1 MYPIAKLVRIFQ
13 WLRNALRFFR
23 VLVLASMVVLGGCDD
38 GIRSERVRLQ
48 EMQRDVSTASRDL
61 VSNEAKSR
69 QHQSEMQRAITD
81 QQSEIQ
87 QGLDQLEKER
97 KDIASFRLTDLLT
110 SQTLSVLGSLLA
122 ALVPLGLFAWL
133 FRDIQ
138 RSDSEIAS
146 YSTEVEYS
154 QSPPSLSAEEELVAL
169 PRPRPRLGYARD
181 DQD

>member
-1 MYPIAKLVRIFQ
+1 MYPIAKLFRIFQ
-13 WLRNALRFFR
+13 WLRNALRFFL
-23 VLVLASMVVLGGCDD
+23 VLVLASMVVLGGCDG

-69 QHQSEMQRAITD
+69 QHQSEMQRALTV

-87 QGLDQLEKER
+87 QGLEQLEKER

-110 SQTLSVLGSLLA
+110 SQTLTVLGSLLA
-122 ALVPLGLFAWL
+122 ALVPLGLLAWL

-146 YSTEVEYS
+146 YSTEVEFS

-169 PRPRPRLGYARD
+169 PRPRPLLRYARD